1 MNYKNLQA
9 LAAVV
14 NSLTYFSWKM
24 LIMKL
29 LQKFVIILW
38 RKKPK
43 VEKLMTP
50 ALAIY
55 KMPTWHYKKHLMT
68 ALTHINRHM
77 KQKSKKIWTN

>member
-29 LQKFVIILW
+29 LQQFFIILCW
-38 RKKPK
+38 FLSYSLMKKKKPK

-55 KMPTWHYKKHLMT
+55 KNAYL
-68 ALTHINRHM
+68 AL
-77 KQKSKKIWTN
+77 